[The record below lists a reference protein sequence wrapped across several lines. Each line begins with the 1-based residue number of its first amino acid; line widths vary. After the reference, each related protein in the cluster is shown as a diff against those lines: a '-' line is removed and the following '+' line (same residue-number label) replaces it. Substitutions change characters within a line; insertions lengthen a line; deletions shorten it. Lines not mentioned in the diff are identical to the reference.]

1 MATECF
7 NSLEITTDEDSG
19 QLELFI
25 KQAMDKRS
33 GELLSFSKLLPPPAP
48 GEINESWN
56 KENWGTKS
64 DPFEVEFHQEDDTY
78 AAYSFFTESTPPIE
92 FLKNISQQFPLLKFH
107 LQFEEPRTR
116 LYGNALATNG
126 NVQEEDTR
134 ETEEPKNYIYNAC
147 MNDQIKDSGNIIST
161 LHKLKG
167 LITEEEFADF
177 FEELELSEKMKQML
191 KQNFAKYLK

>member
-7 NSLEITTDEDSG
+7 NSLEITTEADSG

-25 KQAMDKRS
+25 KQAMDKKS
-33 GELLSFSKLLPPPAP
+33 GELLSFSKLLPPPAL
-48 GEINESWN
+48 NETNENWN
-56 KENWGTKS
+56 NENWGTKS

-78 AAYSFFTESTPPIE
+78 AVYSFFTESTPPIA
-92 FLKNISQQFPLLKFH
+92 FLKNISQQFPLLNFY
-107 LQFEEPRTR
+107 LQFEEPRAS
-116 LYGNALATNG
+116 LYGNAMASNG

-147 MNDQIKDSGNIIST
+147 MNDQIRDSGNIIST

-167 LITEEEFADF
+167 LISEEEFAVF
-177 FEELELSEKMKQML
+177 FEELELSERMKQAL